1 MPQDRNGIFT
11 RCGLQQLPRQIHCR
25 LRQGGNDETVQKLAA
40 AVLAAA
46 LALTMVG
53 CGGGN
58 SYAMQDELLK
68 ITIDNLTDVDE
79 TVTHTKK
86 ADEMAAALLAAADTA
101 AEQMENKGV
110 DAKELLQNPAVIKA
124 AKIDLEKTPCMFNPI
139 DVDSQIKSSGVMGE
153 FLKMEWMANAAGLY
167 RFVPLGTGTFNP
179 GDNKVE
185 IGAATHKIG
194 DKSYTLILITYT
206 PTTTPAN
213 HL

>member
-1 MPQDRNGIFT
+1 MKLFK
-11 RCGLQQLPRQIHCR
+11 
-25 LRQGGNDETVQKLAA
+25 KLAA

-53 CGGGN
+53 CGGN
-58 SYAMQDELLK
+58 SYATQTALLK
-68 ITIDNLTDVDE
+68 ITIDQIGE

-139 DVDSQIKSSGVMGE
+139 DVDSQIKSSGVLGE
-153 FLKMEWMANAAGLY
+153 FLKKQWMMEVTSP
-167 RFVPLGTGTFNP
+167 RQFERIGTFDP

-194 DKSYTLILITYT
+194 DKSYILILVTYT
-206 PTTTPAN
+206 PTTPSIT
-213 HL
+213 

>member
-1 MPQDRNGIFT
+1 MKLFK
-11 RCGLQQLPRQIHCR
+11 
-25 LRQGGNDETVQKLAA
+25 KLAA

-53 CGGGN
+53 CGGN
-58 SYAMQDELLK
+58 SYAMQNELLK
-68 ITIDNLTDVDE
+68 ITIDNLTDVNE

-101 AEQMENKGV
+101 AAQKENEGV

-124 AKIDLEKTPCMFNPI
+124 AKIDIEKTPCMFNPI

-153 FLKMEWMANAAGLY
+153 FLKMQWMADSAGLY
-167 RFVPLGTGTFNP
+167 RFVPLGTSTFNP

-194 DKSYTLILITYT
+194 NKSYTLILITYT

-213 HL
+213 PL

>member
-1 MPQDRNGIFT
+1 MKLFK
-11 RCGLQQLPRQIHCR
+11 
-25 LRQGGNDETVQKLAA
+25 KLAA

-53 CGGGN
+53 CGGN
-58 SYAMQDELLK
+58 SYATQNELLK
-68 ITIDNLTDVDE
+68 ITIDQIGE

-124 AKIDLEKTPCMFNPI
+124 AGIDLEKTPCMFNPI
-139 DVDSQIKSSGVMGE
+139 DVDSQIKSSGVLGE
-153 FLKMEWMANAAGLY
+153 FLKMQWMMEVTSP
-167 RFVPLGTGTFNP
+167 RQFERIGTFDP

-194 DKSYTLILITYT
+194 DKSYILILITYT
-206 PTTTPAN
+206 PTTPSIT
-213 HL
+213 

>member
-1 MPQDRNGIFT
+1 MKLFK
-11 RCGLQQLPRQIHCR
+11 
-25 LRQGGNDETVQKLAA
+25 KLAA

-58 SYAMQDELLK
+58 SYAMQNELLK
-68 ITIDNLTDVDE
+68 ITIDNLTDVNE

-101 AEQMENKGV
+101 AAQEANNGK
-110 DAKELLQNPAVIKA
+110 DAEDLLLDPAVIKA
-124 AKIDLEKTPCMFNPI
+124 AGIDLEKTPCMFNPI

-153 FLKMEWMANAAGLY
+153 FLKMQWMADSAGLY
-167 RFVPLGTGTFNP
+167 RFVRPGAFNP
-179 GDNKVE
+179 GKNDKIE

-194 DKSYTLILITYT
+194 DKSYILILVTYT
-206 PTTTPAN
+206 PTTPSKI
-213 HL
+213 

>member
-1 MPQDRNGIFT
+1 MKLFK
-11 RCGLQQLPRQIHCR
+11 
-25 LRQGGNDETVQKLAA
+25 KLAA

-124 AKIDLEKTPCMFNPI
+124 AKIDLEKTPCMFNLI
-139 DVDSQIKSSGVMGE
+139 NDVQFKSSGMMGE
-153 FLKMEWMANAAGLY
+153 YLKMQWMAEVTRPSKFDPIGMF
-167 RFVPLGTGTFNP
+167 RP

-185 IGAATHKIG
+185 IGVATHKIG
-194 DKSYTLILITYT
+194 DKSYILILVTYT

-213 HL
+213 PL

>member
-1 MPQDRNGIFT
+1 MKLFK
-11 RCGLQQLPRQIHCR
+11 
-25 LRQGGNDETVQKLAA
+25 KLAA

-53 CGGGN
+53 CGGN
-58 SYAMQDELLK
+58 SYAMQNELLK
-68 ITIDNLTDVDE
+68 ITIDNLTDVGE

-139 DVDSQIKSSGVMGE
+139 DVDSQIKSSGVLGE
-153 FLKMEWMANAAGLY
+153 FLKMQWMMEVTSP
-167 RFVPLGTGTFNP
+167 RQFERIGTFDP

-194 DKSYTLILITYT
+194 DKSYILILITYT
-206 PTTTPAN
+206 PTTPSIT
-213 HL
+213 

>member
-1 MPQDRNGIFT
+1 MKLFK
-11 RCGLQQLPRQIHCR
+11 
-25 LRQGGNDETVQKLAA
+25 KLAA

-53 CGGGN
+53 CGGN
-58 SYAMQDELLK
+58 SYATQNELLK
-68 ITIDNLTDVDE
+68 ITIDQIGE

-86 ADEMAAALLAAADTA
+86 ADEMAAAPLAGPQTIVTADTA

-139 DVDSQIKSSGVMGE
+139 DVDSQIKSSGVLGE
-153 FLKMEWMANAAGLY
+153 FLKMQWMMEVTSP
-167 RFVPLGTGTFNP
+167 RQFERIGTFDP

-194 DKSYTLILITYT
+194 DKSYILILVTYT
-206 PTTTPAN
+206 PTTPSIT
-213 HL
+213 

>member
-1 MPQDRNGIFT
+1 MKLFK
-11 RCGLQQLPRQIHCR
+11 
-25 LRQGGNDETVQKLAA
+25 KLAA

-53 CGGGN
+53 CGGN
-58 SYAMQDELLK
+58 SYATQNELLK
-68 ITIDNLTDVDE
+68 ITIDQIGE

-139 DVDSQIKSSGVMGE
+139 DVDSQIKSSGVLGE
-153 FLKMEWMANAAGLY
+153 FLKMQWMMEVTSP
-167 RFVPLGTGTFNP
+167 RQFERIGTFDP

-194 DKSYTLILITYT
+194 DKSYILILVTYT

-213 HL
+213 PL

>member
-1 MPQDRNGIFT
+1 MKLFK
-11 RCGLQQLPRQIHCR
+11 
-25 LRQGGNDETVQKLAA
+25 KLAA

-53 CGGGN
+53 CGGN
-58 SYAMQDELLK
+58 SYATQNELLK
-68 ITIDNLTDVDE
+68 ITIDQIGE

-139 DVDSQIKSSGVMGE
+139 DVDSQIKSSGVLGE
-153 FLKMEWMANAAGLY
+153 FLKMQWMMEVTSP
-167 RFVPLGTGTFNP
+167 RQFERIGTFNP

-194 DKSYTLILITYT
+194 DENYILILITYT
-206 PTTTPAN
+206 PTTPSIT
-213 HL
+213 

>member
-11 RCGLQQLPRQIHCR
+11 RCGLQQLPRQTYCR

-53 CGGGN
+53 CGGN
-58 SYAMQDELLK
+58 SYATQNELLK
-68 ITIDNLTDVDE
+68 ITIDNLTDVNE

-101 AEQMENKGV
+101 AAQEANNGK
-110 DAKELLQNPAVIKA
+110 DAKELLLDPAVIKA

-153 FLKMEWMANAAGLY
+153 FLKMQWMANAAGLY
-167 RFVPLGTGTFNP
+167 RFVDPGTFNP

-194 DKSYTLILITYT
+194 DESYILILITYT
-206 PTTTPAN
+206 PTTPSIT
-213 HL
+213 

>member
-1 MPQDRNGIFT
+1 MKLFK
-11 RCGLQQLPRQIHCR
+11 
-25 LRQGGNDETVQKLAA
+25 KLAA

-53 CGGGN
+53 CGGN
-58 SYAMQDELLK
+58 SYATQNELLK
-68 ITIDNLTDVDE
+68 ITIDQIGE

-124 AKIDLEKTPCMFNPI
+124 AGIDLEKTPCMFNPI

-194 DKSYTLILITYT
+194 DENYILILITYT
-206 PTTTPAN
+206 PTTPSIT
-213 HL
+213 

>member
-1 MPQDRNGIFT
+1 MKLFK
-11 RCGLQQLPRQIHCR
+11 
-25 LRQGGNDETVQKLAA
+25 KLAA

-58 SYAMQDELLK
+58 SYAVQDELLK
-68 ITIDNLTDVDE
+68 ITIDNLTDVNE

-101 AEQMENKGV
+101 AAQMENKGV

-124 AKIDLEKTPCMFNPI
+124 AKIDLGKTPCMVNPI

-153 FLKMEWMANAAGLY
+153 FLKMEWMMDVTRLSQ
-167 RFVPLGTGTFNP
+167 FMHLCEFNP

-185 IGAATHKIG
+185 IGVATHKIG
-194 DKSYTLILITYT
+194 DKSYTLILLTYT

-213 HL
+213 PL

>member
-1 MPQDRNGIFT
+1 MKLFK
-11 RCGLQQLPRQIHCR
+11 
-25 LRQGGNDETVQKLAA
+25 KLAA

-68 ITIDNLTDVDE
+68 LTIDQIGE
-79 TVTHTKK
+79 TMTHTKK

-101 AEQMENKGV
+101 AGQMENKGV

-124 AKIDLEKTPCMFNPI
+124 AKIDPATTPCMVNLI
-139 DVDSQIKSSGVMGE
+139 DDVQFKSSGMMGE
-153 FLKMEWMANAAGLY
+153 FLKMQWMMQVTGPSK
-167 RFVPLGTGTFNP
+167 FVRLGTGMFNP
-179 GDNKVE
+179 GDHKVE

-194 DKSYTLILITYT
+194 DQSYTLILLTYT

-213 HL
+213 PL

>member
-1 MPQDRNGIFT
+1 MKLFK
-11 RCGLQQLPRQIHCR
+11 
-25 LRQGGNDETVQKLAA
+25 KLAA

-53 CGGGN
+53 CGGN
-58 SYAMQDELLK
+58 SYATQNELLK
-68 ITIDNLTDVDE
+68 ITIDQIGE

-139 DVDSQIKSSGVMGE
+139 DVDSQIKSSGVLGE
-153 FLKMEWMANAAGLY
+153 FLKMQWMMEVTSNSQFESIGAFYSSIN
-167 RFVPLGTGTFNP
+167 
-179 GDNKVE
+179 DKVE
-185 IGAATHKIG
+185 IGVATHKIG
-194 DKSYTLILITYT
+194 DENYTLILLTYT
-206 PTTTPAN
+206 KTTPSKI
-213 HL
+213 

>member
-1 MPQDRNGIFT
+1 MKLFK
-11 RCGLQQLPRQIHCR
+11 
-25 LRQGGNDETVQKLAA
+25 KLAA

-68 ITIDNLTDVDE
+68 LTIDQIGE
-79 TVTHTKK
+79 TMTHTKK

-101 AEQMENKGV
+101 AGQKENEGV

-153 FLKMEWMANAAGLY
+153 FLKMQWMADSAGLY
-167 RFVPLGTGTFNP
+167 RFVDPGTFNP

-194 DKSYTLILITYT
+194 DKSYTLILLTYT
-206 PTTTPAN
+206 ATTTPAN
-213 HL
+213 PL

>member
-1 MPQDRNGIFT
+1 MKLFK
-11 RCGLQQLPRQIHCR
+11 
-25 LRQGGNDETVQKLAA
+25 KLAA

-58 SYAMQDELLK
+58 SYAMQNELLK
-68 ITIDNLTDVDE
+68 ITIDNLTDVNE

-101 AEQMENKGV
+101 AAQEANNGK
-110 DAKELLQNPAVIKA
+110 DAEDLLLDPAVIKA
-124 AKIDLEKTPCMFNPI
+124 AGIDLEKTPCMFNPI

-153 FLKMEWMANAAGLY
+153 FLKIQWMMEAAGLY
-167 RFVPLGTGTFNP
+167 RFEGIGAFNP
-179 GDNKVE
+179 NDNKVE

-194 DKSYTLILITYT
+194 DENYILILLTYT
-206 PTTTPAN
+206 KTTPSKI
-213 HL
+213 

>member
-1 MPQDRNGIFT
+1 MKLFK
-11 RCGLQQLPRQIHCR
+11 
-25 LRQGGNDETVQKLAA
+25 KLAA

-53 CGGGN
+53 CGGN
-58 SYAMQDELLK
+58 SYATQKELLE
-68 ITIDNLTDVDE
+68 ITIDQIGE

-139 DVDSQIKSSGVMGE
+139 DVDSQIKSSGVLGE
-153 FLKMEWMANAAGLY
+153 FLKMQWMMEVTSP
-167 RFVPLGTGTFNP
+167 RQFERIGTFDP

-194 DKSYTLILITYT
+194 DKSYILILVTYT
-206 PTTTPAN
+206 PTTPSIT
-213 HL
+213 